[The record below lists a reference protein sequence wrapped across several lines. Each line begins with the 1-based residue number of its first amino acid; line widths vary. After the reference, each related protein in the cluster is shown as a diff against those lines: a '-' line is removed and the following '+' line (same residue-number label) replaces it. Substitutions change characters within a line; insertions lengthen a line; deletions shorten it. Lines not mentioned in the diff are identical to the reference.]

1 MVTIALERISHF
13 LVLPAIAAEED
24 YVLTQGQD
32 EQSWFVLTAAYNTQ
46 ILQQLADQLPNEDQ
60 SRLLLMMQ
68 GTFLPLERQGNLL
81 LLPQLVCNEDG
92 RAQFYLKVAPNK

>member
-1 MVTIALERISHF
+1 MVTIALERISNF
-13 LVLPAIAAEED
+13 LLLPTIAAEED

-32 EQSWFVLTAAYNTQ
+32 ELSWFVLTAAYNTQ
-46 ILQQLADQLPNEDQ
+46 ILQQLADQLANEDQ

-81 LLPQLVCNEDG
+81 LLPQLVCNEDR

>member
-1 MVTIALERISHF
+1 MVTIALERISNF
-13 LVLPAIAAEED
+13 LLLPAIAAEED
-24 YVLTQGQD
+24 YVLSQGQD
-32 EQSWFVLTAAYNTQ
+32 ELSWFVLTAAYNTQ